1 MRNEID
7 PRDLPPSKSQLKRDA
22 HALQKLGV
30 DLLELPESEWI
41 SLDLGE
47 ALVSALREAKR
58 LHSHGARKRQL
69 QYIGKLMRDVDPVPI
84 QRYFR
89 QLKLQARQQ
98 TLRHH
103 QLEAWRDRL
112 IAEGDRALE
121 DFLAQHEQA
130 DRQHLRQL
138 IRQAQKERA
147 ENKPPRTSRALFR
160 YLRDLDSGVIDG
172 TENRQSAQRR

>member
-7 PRDLPPSKSQLKRDA
+7 SRDLPPSKSQLKRDA

-30 DLLELPESEWI
+30 HLLEIPYSEWI
-41 SLDLGE
+41 HLGLGE
-47 ALVSALREAKR
+47 DLVSALREAKR

-69 QYIGKLMRDVDPVPI
+69 QYIGKLMRNIDPEPS
-84 QRYFR
+84 QRYFSER
-89 QLKLQARQQ
+89 QLKARQQ
-98 TLRHH
+98 TLRHR

-112 IAEGDRALE
+112 ITEGDRAVDAFLE
-121 DFLAQHEQA
+121 QHGQA